1 MSRAD
6 FITPQQKLPEY
17 YSDMH
22 INMDRNL
29 VTGQLIRLTNDN
41 AVKQSL
47 VLLVLTSLG
56 ERYYQPWIG
65 SKIKTSMFN
74 LIDDPITIDNI
85 KTSIKECIK
94 NNEPRVN
101 VENIALV
108 EDIDNNGYNVRIVF
122 STINIQETESVDIF
136 ISRVR

>member
-1 MSRAD
+1 MARVD

-17 YSDMH
+17 YSDMP

-29 VTGQLIRLTNDN
+29 VTGQLARLTNDD
-41 AVKQSL
+41 AVKQSI
-47 VLLVLTSLG
+47 VLTVLTGLG

-65 SKIKTSMFN
+65 SKVKISLFN
-74 LIDDPITIDNI
+74 LIDDPVTLDNI

-101 VENIALV
+101 VENIAIA
-108 EDIDNNGYNVRIVF
+108 EDVDNNGYNVRIVF